1 MGVAQRT
8 KRNAVELK
16 KKGEAMGSK
25 NGKFYQVS
33 TLQALALGFSKSVI
47 TVEDF
52 LLHGDIGLGTFEDVD
67 GEMIVL
73 DGKCYRAKNNGDV
86 VPAEPERGVPFA
98 AICCFQSQRQE
109 KLSRMDTI
117 EQLKEWGHRIDVD
130 VIAHKEWLTLRTE
143 EDFGLNSMYMVRID
157 GEFSKVDAR
166 SESGTKAHHV
176 SLKDALSVTQK
187 AFIFEDIK
195 GSLVCVYYPDYMDG
209 INAAGWHL
217 HFLSE
222 DKKHGGHVFDISL
235 TQGNASFCRISS
247 VEVQIPDTPAF
258 DTYALKGASK
268 DEIKSVE
275 QGKNK

>member
-1 MGVAQRT
+1 MNQNNV
-8 KRNAVELK
+8 
-16 KKGEAMGSK
+16 
-25 NGKFYQVS
+25 KFFQVS

-47 TVEDF
+47 TVEE
-52 LLHGDIGLGTFEDVD
+52 LLKQGDTGLGTFEDVD

-73 DGKCYRAKNNGDV
+73 DGKCYRARNDGSV
-86 VPAEPERGVPFA
+86 LVAEDERGVPFA
-98 AICCFQSQRQE
+98 SVCPFQSQRLE
-109 KLSRMDTI
+109 KIGKVDTI
-117 EQLKEWGHRIDVD
+117 EQLKEW
-130 VIAHKEWLTLRTE
+130 LTLWIE
-143 EDFGLNSMYMVRID
+143 EDFALNSMHVVRID

-176 SLKDALSVTQK
+176 TLKDALSVTQK
-187 AFIFEDIK
+187 SFIFENIK

-222 DKKHGGHVFDISL
+222 DRMCGGHVFDISI
-235 TQGNASFCRISS
+235 TKGDAAFCRITSI
-247 VEVQIPDTPAF
+247 EIQIPDTPAF

-275 QGKNK
+275 QGKTT

>member
-1 MGVAQRT
+1 MGQD
-8 KRNAVELK
+8 
-16 KKGEAMGSK
+16 S
-25 NGKFYQVS
+25 GKFYQIS
-33 TLQALALGFSKSVI
+33 TLQALALGFSKSVT
-47 TVEDF
+47 TVEEL

-86 VPAEPERGVPFA
+86 VPAELERGVPFA
-98 AICCFQSQRQE
+98 SVCCFQSHKQE
-109 KLSRMDTI
+109 KLGRMDTI
-117 EQLKEWGHRIDVD
+117 DQL
-130 VIAHKEWLTLRTE
+130 KEWLTLRIE

-235 TQGNASFCRISS
+235 SRGNASFCRITS

-275 QGKNK
+275 QGKHK